1 MSHCDAIGSGVA
13 AWYAFAFRPA
23 LDSNSRVKFLVEA
36 RLRKRI
42 ISGVVL
48 TISGVLIFAV
58 LNINFLV
65 RRNKDYV
72 IGRLEQALDRRVTVE
87 QIDLTLWPLGARLV
101 KFAIADDSAFSAG
114 ELFRAAEL
122 RADLRIL
129 PLLAGQFRFNK
140 IIMQS
145 PVISIVRD
153 AKGRY
158 NFTRRADDEK
168 NSRASADRGKTASS
182 EKQGE
187 QVFLASLVNV
197 SGGTINYHDL
207 GNGRDLTA
215 AQIDLKVDRLDWD
228 EPFDIELQAAVMAP
242 KLNLRFRSRVGPI
255 AEARDYRDLPL
266 DGEIHADALDLGKI
280 NQALPQFRKALPRAL
295 RFDGIYTIQ
304 ELRFKGTLN
313 NLSVKGAV
321 TGTDA
326 SFRFE

>member
-1 MSHCDAIGSGVA
+1 M
-13 AWYAFAFRPA
+13 R
-23 LDSNSRVKFLVEA
+23 N
-36 RLRKRI
+36 RI

-48 TISGVLIFAV
+48 AISGVLILAV

-129 PLLAGQFRFNK
+129 PLLAGRLRFNK
-140 IIMQS
+140 IFMQS

-153 AKGRY
+153 AKGRF
-158 NFTRRADDEK
+158 NFMSHADHEK
-168 NSRASADRGKTASS
+168 NPGASADRGKRTPF
-182 EKQGE
+182 EKQGVP
-187 QVFLASLVNV
+187 VFLAPLLNV
-197 SGGTINYHDL
+197 SGGTVNYRDIES
-207 GNGRDLTA
+207 GRGLTA
-215 AQIDLKVDRLDWD
+215 TQIELKVAGSSRE
-228 EPFDIELQAAVMAP
+228 EPFDIELQAAVMTAKP
-242 KLNLRFRSRVGPI
+242 NLRFRSRMGPI
-255 AEARDYRDLPL
+255 AESRDYQNLPL
-266 DGEIHADALDLGKI
+266 DGEIDADALDLGRI
-280 NQALPQFRKALPRAL
+280 NKALPQLRKALPRAL

-313 NLSVKGAV
+313 NLSLKGVV

>member
-1 MSHCDAIGSGVA
+1 M
-13 AWYAFAFRPA
+13 
-23 LDSNSRVKFLVEA
+23 
-36 RLRKRI
+36 RKRI

-48 TISGVLIFAV
+48 TISGVLILAV

-65 RRNKDYV
+65 QRNKDYV

-129 PLLAGQFRFNK
+129 PLLAGRFRFNR
-140 IIMQS
+140 IFMQS
-145 PVISIVRD
+145 PIISIVRD

-158 NFTRRADDEK
+158 NFTSRADHEK
-168 NSRASADRGKTASS
+168 NPRASADRGKRTSA
-182 EKQGE
+182 EQQGVP
-187 QVFLASLVNV
+187 VFFAPLLNV
-197 SGGTINYHDL
+197 SDGTVNYRDAES
-207 GNGRDLTA
+207 GRGLTA
-215 AQIDLKVDRLDWD
+215 TQIDLKVAGFSW
-228 EPFDIELQAAVMAP
+228 EAPFDIELQAAVMTAKP
-242 KLNLRFRSRVGPI
+242 NLRFRSRMGPI
-255 AEARDYRDLPL
+255 AEIRDYHNLPL
-266 DGEIHADALDLGKI
+266 DGEIDADALDLGKI
-280 NQALPQFRKALPRAL
+280 NKALPQLRNALPGAL

-313 NLSVKGAV
+313 NLSLKGAV